1 MRFTFAKY
9 FESLAPCLSSM
20 ESHMELRH
28 LRYFVA
34 VAETKSVS
42 LAASKRLHT
51 TQPSLSR
58 QIRDLEDE
66 VGARLLTRT
75 VRGVE
80 LTPAGHI
87 FLEHARAVLAQVETG
102 IEAARRLAGPAK
114 QHFVF
119 GFLAGHESTWLPAA
133 LRVLRDELSN
143 THVVISSQNSP
154 QLAVAISE
162 GRVDGAVLRR
172 EEGASDLIFHHL
184 ISERLEVFLPSD
196 HRLAKQ
202 KAIAL
207 ADLVGETFL
216 SISGKALG
224 APGRAPALR
233 IVIDD
238 YLKRSGLDI
247 KPSHEVDHLAGIM
260 SLIVST
266 RGVAL
271 LPAYA
276 NNLLPAAVTCR
287 PLKGDAPKVDLA
299 FGYKKGNNSPI
310 LKVLIGRLDELIAN
324 ARPSVMSAAGSR
336 G

>member
-1 MRFTFAKY
+1 
-9 FESLAPCLSSM
+9 
-20 ESHMELRH
+20 MELRH

-58 QIRDLEDE
+58 QIRDLEGE
-66 VGARLLTRT
+66 VGTRLLTRT

-87 FLEHARAVLAQVETG
+87 FLDHARTVLSQVDAG
-102 IEAARRLAGPAK
+102 IEAARRLAVPAK
-114 QHFVF
+114 QHFVL

-133 LRVLRDELSN
+133 LKILRDELPN

-162 GRVDGAVLRR
+162 GRVDAAVLRR
-172 EEGASDLIFHHL
+172 EESSSDLIFHHL
-184 ISERLEVFLPSD
+184 ISERLEVFMPSD
-196 HRLAKQ
+196 HRLAKH
-202 KAIAL
+202 KAVAL
-207 ADLVGETFL
+207 ADIVGETFL

-224 APGRAPALR
+224 ASGRAPALR

-266 RGVAL
+266 HGVAL
-271 LPAYA
+271 LPMYA
-276 NNLLPAAVTCR
+276 KNLLPAAVTCR
-287 PLKGDAPKVDLA
+287 PLKGDAPTVDLA
-299 FGYKKGNNSPI
+299 FGHKKGNNSPI
-310 LKVLIGRLDELIAN
+310 LKVLVNRLDELISDAF
-324 ARPSVMSAAGSR
+324 PSAKSAAR
-336 G
+336 

>member
-1 MRFTFAKY
+1 
-9 FESLAPCLSSM
+9 
-20 ESHMELRH
+20 MELRH

-42 LAASKRLHT
+42 LAASKTLHT

-66 VGARLLTRT
+66 VGTRLLTRT

-87 FLEHARAVLAQVETG
+87 FLDHALTVLSQVDAG
-102 IEAARRLAGPAK
+102 IEAARRLAVPAK
-114 QHFVF
+114 QHFVL

-133 LRVLRDELSN
+133 LKILRDELPN

-162 GRVDGAVLRR
+162 GRVDAAVLRR
-172 EEGASDLIFHHL
+172 EESGSDLIFHHL
-184 ISERLEVFLPSD
+184 ISERLEVFMPSD
-196 HRLAKQ
+196 HRLAKH
-202 KAIAL
+202 KAVAL

-224 APGRAPALR
+224 ASGRAPALR

-266 RGVAL
+266 HGVAL
-271 LPAYA
+271 LPMYA
-276 NNLLPAAVTCR
+276 KNLLPAAVTCR
-287 PLKGDAPKVDLA
+287 PLKGDAPTVDLA
-299 FGYKKGNNSPI
+299 FGHKKGNNSPI
-310 LKVLIGRLDELIAN
+310 LKVLVNRLDELISEAF
-324 ARPSVMSAAGSR
+324 PSAKSAAR
-336 G
+336 

>member
-1 MRFTFAKY
+1 LKVLCHAFQAWTHDTERGKAFN
-9 FESLAPCLSSM
+9 
-20 ESHMELRH
+20 MELRH

-34 VAETKSVS
+34 VAETKSLS

-66 VGARLLTRT
+66 VGTRLLTRT

-87 FLEHARAVLAQVETG
+87 FLDHARTVLAQVETG
-102 IEAARRLAGPAK
+102 IEAARRLATPAK
-114 QHFVF
+114 QHFAF

-133 LRVLRDELSN
+133 LKILRDELPN

-162 GRVDGAVLRR
+162 GRVDAAVLRR
-172 EEGASDLIFHHL
+172 EEGASDLVFHHL

-196 HRLAKQ
+196 HRLARRD
-202 KAIAL
+202 AIAL

-224 APGRAPALR
+224 APGRAPVLR

-238 YLKRSGLDI
+238 YIKRSGLDI

-260 SLIVST
+260 SLITST

-271 LPAYA
+271 LPTYA
-276 NNLLPAAVTCR
+276 KNLLPNAVTSR
-287 PLKGDAPKVDLA
+287 PLKGDAPTVDLD
-299 FGYKKGNNSPI
+299 FGYRRGNTSPI
-310 LKVLIGRLDELIAN
+310 LKVLVSRLDELIAH
-324 ARPSVMSAAGSR
+324 ASFSLKSASR
-336 G
+336 

>member
-1 MRFTFAKY
+1 V
-9 FESLAPCLSSM
+9 
-20 ESHMELRH
+20 ELRH

-66 VGARLLTRT
+66 VGTRLLART
-75 VRGVE
+75 ARGVE
-80 LTPAGHI
+80 LTPAGHV
-87 FLEHARAVLAQVETG
+87 FLDHARTVLAQVEAG
-102 IEAARRLAGPAK
+102 IEAARRQAVPTK
-114 QHFVF
+114 QHFVL

-133 LRVLRDELSN
+133 LKILRDELPN

-162 GRVDGAVLRR
+162 GRVDAAILRR
-172 EEGASDLIFHHL
+172 EDGVSDLVFHHL
-184 ISERLEVFLPSD
+184 VSERLEVFMPRN
-196 HRLAKQ
+196 HRLARL
-202 KAIAL
+202 KAVAL
-207 ADLVGETFL
+207 TDIVGETFL
-216 SISGKALG
+216 SISGKALA
-224 APGRAPALR
+224 APSRAPALR

-238 YLKRSGLDI
+238 YLKKSGLDI

-271 LPAYA
+271 LPTYA
-276 NNLLPAAVTCR
+276 KNLLPSGVTSR
-287 PLKGDAPKVDLA
+287 PLKGEAPTVDLA
-299 FGYKKGNNSPI
+299 FGYKKGNKSP
-310 LKVLIGRLDELIAN
+310 VLRVLVNRLDELIAH
-324 ARPSVMSAAGSR
+324 ASHSA
-336 G
+336 

>member
-1 MRFTFAKY
+1 
-9 FESLAPCLSSM
+9 
-20 ESHMELRH
+20 MELRH

-42 LAASKRLHT
+42 LAASKRLNT

-87 FLEHARAVLAQVETG
+87 FLEHARSVLAQVETG
-102 IEAARRLAGPAK
+102 IEAARRFAVPAK
-114 QHFVF
+114 QHFVL

-133 LRVLRDELSN
+133 LKILRDELPN

-162 GRVDGAVLRR
+162 GRVDAAVLRR
-172 EEGASDLIFHHL
+172 EEGASDLVFHHL
-184 ISERLEVFLPSD
+184 VSERLEVFMPSD
-196 HRLAKQ
+196 HRLAKH

-207 ADLVGETFL
+207 ADIVGETFL
-216 SISGKALG
+216 SISGKAMG

-233 IVIDD
+233 LVIDD
-238 YLKRSGLDI
+238 YIKRSGLDI

-260 SLIVST
+260 SLLVST
-266 RGVAL
+266 HGVAL
-271 LPAYA
+271 LPTYA
-276 NNLLPAAVTCR
+276 KNLLPSAVTTR
-287 PLKGDAPKVDLA
+287 PLKGDAPTVDLA
-299 FGYKKGNNSPI
+299 FGYKKGNSSPT
-310 LKVLIGRLDELIAN
+310 LKVLKSRLDELVAL
-324 ARPSVMSAAGSR
+324 ASRSAQ
-336 G
+336 